1 METEKDETKSCM
13 FYGFLSMC
21 SGDRHDTFVELSDQ
35 SLSKIK
41 DSSAKRQDVFFF
53 SILNIYTVT

>member
-1 METEKDETKSCM
+1 METENDETKGCV

-21 SGDRHDTFVELSDQ
+21 SVDRHDTFVELSDQ

-53 SILNIYTVT
+53 FFFFLY